1 MKYYMLR
8 KNKLGSKK
16 DKNIIKIIQRRRGM
30 KNNKKGVII
39 FIIIAIIIVIV
50 AYLSL
55 RYLNSNDEIKEEY
68 TPEEEI
74 NDEQLRKT
82 ILKLYYIDKQTN
94 EMKTRTKVIDAV
106 ELVENPYKKII
117 ELLIAD
123 NTEDMYV
130 LPANTRIYDA
140 EINQKIVVLNFS
152 KEILNYASEE
162 EKNNI
167 SNILVNTLSELTE
180 VNGVKIKVEGQ
191 EVDQYKEIYVRK

>member
-1 MKYYMLR
+1 
-8 KNKLGSKK
+8 
-16 DKNIIKIIQRRRGM
+16 M

-39 FIIIAIIIVIV
+39 FIIIAIIIGIV
-50 AYLSL
+50 AYFSL

-117 ELLIAD
+117 ELLIED

-167 SNILVNTLSELTE
+167 TNILVNTLSELTE

-191 EVDQYKEIYVRK
+191 EVDQYKEVYVRK